1 MPSAAVLPSRD
12 DLTATAPP
20 TEPIRW
26 NRALSKAFDVTQEQF
41 PAASAEEALVSKYLG
56 VEIKHLERRKAQI
69 MSVRMGAFLTAVN
82 EELRDW
88 LVDDVR
94 NLDWQGR
101 ETTPLYETIQLNS
114 SKSNDFLV
122 DGMRFL
128 RQEGERSS
136 KATLRVQPRW
146 WGLDVTVYGLRSTG
160 DAHHLLG
167 RVQATAKT
175 INFLKG
181 EAFSLSG
188 EFLPKTGE
196 TFSDLFLDPANAA
209 AVERVVK
216 LINDRGKDLEN
227 RGVLLMGPPGTG
239 KTLSARIVR
248 NEAKA
253 TFIWVSS
260 RDFHYSGSFGGFT
273 EAFDLAREC
282 APSVIVF
289 EDVDNWL
296 YDTTVDLLK
305 SEMDGVAVRSG
316 VVTMMTTN
324 FPELL
329 PAALIDR
336 PGRFHDVLR
345 FGLPDAGARKQML
358 ERWLPGLAATDLQ
371 KAVEATHG
379 YSGAHVR
386 ELARFAKII
395 AEQDG
400 LTLAK
405 ALASA
410 LAKLAEQREL
420 INATQRRGS
429 HYRMP
434 SELAGKTGVRL
445 VRAKDYAEKAD
456 TLDKIYRAHAHLE
469 IKSVNE
475 TKRTFTGMATTP
487 TPDRVGDVID
497 PLGVEFAKEMPL
509 LLFHQHTMPV
519 GTVRFGK
526 PTAAGIPFE
535 AEIPEVAE
543 PGLFKQDTDRAWHM
557 VKYRVVKAVS
567 IGFRSFL
574 DFMERIQETGGWK
587 FLKSEVM
594 ELSLVSV
601 GANPEALIHS
611 VKSVDGGRAALGT
624 SPAVTR
630 KHLNTPGAAG
640 TPVVRLLPSRS
651 EQAMKT
657 IAEQISSYKSTRD
670 QKFTEQQGLM
680 TKAAEAGV
688 TLDQTE
694 SEQYDTLDGEIKAL
708 DAHIKRLESLQASQA
723 AAAVP
728 VNQPITSITRDP
740 APVISV
746 KDNLPPGI
754 GFARLAMA
762 KAVSRMDHRYVVDV
776 VKEMFPH
783 DARLL
788 AHVQQKANVPA
799 GSTTNAVYAAA
810 LVDPTN
816 LVNEFI
822 EYLRPATI
830 LGKFGTNGIPS
841 LRRVPFN
848 IRVVG
853 QTTGGTGY
861 WVGEGK
867 PKPVTSFEF
876 APTTL
881 GYTKVAAIAVITQ
894 ELARF
899 SSPSAETLVRD
910 ALRDTLVERL
920 DIDLIDPAQAAVAN
934 VNPASLTNGLTALT
948 SAGTSADNVRT
959 DIQNLLEG
967 FLAANQRVGGLVII
981 MPETLA
987 LALSLLVNDLGQRE
1001 FPDITITGGRLL
1013 GIPVITSQY
1022 AANASGSGNLVI
1034 AVNTSEVFLAD
1045 DGEVTVDMSTEA
1057 SLQMLDNPTNDT
1069 VTPTPTTMVSL
1080 WQTNSIGLKAERF
1093 VNWAKRRATAVVY
1106 MDDVNWGAIGS
1117 PA

>member
-1 MPSAAVLPSRD
+1 MLH
-12 DLTATAPP
+12 
-20 TEPIRW
+20 
-26 NRALSKAFDVTQEQF
+26 RA
-41 PAASAEEALVSKYLG
+41 Y
-56 VEIKHLERRKAQI
+56 
-69 MSVRMGAFLTAVN
+69 
-82 EELRDW
+82 
-88 LVDDVR
+88 
-94 NLDWQGR
+94 
-101 ETTPLYETIQLNS
+101 TT
-114 SKSNDFLV
+114 
-122 DGMRFL
+122 
-128 RQEGERSS
+128 
-136 KATLRVQPRW
+136 
-146 WGLDVTVYGLRSTG
+146 
-160 DAHHLLG
+160 
-167 RVQATAKT
+167 
-175 INFLKG
+175 
-181 EAFSLSG
+181 
-188 EFLPKTGE
+188 
-196 TFSDLFLDPANAA
+196 
-209 AVERVVK
+209 
-216 LINDRGKDLEN
+216 
-227 RGVLLMGPPGTG
+227 
-239 KTLSARIVR
+239 
-248 NEAKA
+248 
-253 TFIWVSS
+253 
-260 RDFHYSGSFGGFT
+260 
-273 EAFDLAREC
+273 
-282 APSVIVF
+282 
-289 EDVDNWL
+289 
-296 YDTTVDLLK
+296 
-305 SEMDGVAVRSG
+305 
-316 VVTMMTTN
+316 
-324 FPELL
+324 
-329 PAALIDR
+329 
-336 PGRFHDVLR
+336 
-345 FGLPDAGARKQML
+345 
-358 ERWLPGLAATDLQ
+358 
-371 KAVEATHG
+371 
-379 YSGAHVR
+379 
-386 ELARFAKII
+386 
-395 AEQDG
+395 
-400 LTLAK
+400 
-405 ALASA
+405 
-410 LAKLAEQREL
+410 
-420 INATQRRGS
+420 
-429 HYRMP
+429 
-434 SELAGKTGVRL
+434 
-445 VRAKDYAEKAD
+445 
-456 TLDKIYRAHAHLE
+456 LE
-469 IKSVNE
+469 IKSFDEDERVIVG
-475 TKRTFTGMATTP
+475 FASTP
-487 TPDRVGDVID
+487 TPDRGDDVLESKGAQFQLPMPFLWQHKHGE
-497 PLGVEFAKEMPL
+497 PLGEVFAADVRPDGIEIKARIVKVTEPGRLKDRLDEAWGSIKHKLVRGLSIGWRPVEFKPI
-509 LLFHQHTMPV
+509 P
-519 GTVRFGK
+519 GTFGIHATK
-526 PTAAGIPFE
+526 WLWHETSAVTIPMNAE
-535 AEIPEVAE
+535 ATI
-543 PGLFKQDTDRAWHM
+543 TS
-557 VKYRVVKAVS
+557 VKAYDADH
-567 IGFRSFL
+567 L
-574 DFMERIQETGGWK
+574 
-587 FLKSEVM
+587 
-594 ELSLVSV
+594 
-601 GANPEALIHS
+601 
-611 VKSVDGGRAALGT
+611 AALGT
-624 SPAVTR
+624 GDGSQQA
-630 KHLNTPGAAG
+630 HTPGAAG
-640 TPVVRLLPSRS
+640 TPVVRLLPTRL
-651 EQAMKT
+651 EHAMKT

-670 QKFTEQQGLM
+670 QKFQEQQALM

-688 TLDQTE
+688 TLDAAE
-694 SEQYDTLDGEIKAL
+694 SEQYDTLDTEVKAL
-708 DAHIKRLESLQASQA
+708 DAHIRRLEALQEQQKS
-723 AAAVP
+723 AAVP
-728 VNQPITSITRDP
+728 AAGATAELAAHARGGA
-740 APVISV
+740 APVIMV

-776 VKEMFPH
+776 VKEMFPY

-799 GSTTNAVYAAA
+799 GSTTNTVYAAA

-934 VNPASLTNGLTALT
+934 VNPASLTNGLTALS